1 MRFFKKKH
9 RIFTIQQQLIKTLN
23 IFTRIYLPPYSLN
36 HLRISYCLRSGLSE
50 EISKAIITSLSA
62 KEPILLIGEHGT
74 GLTDK
79 SLLDLIAET
88 DTDLT
93 RWKTEKHFTSWLCL
107 TPWKHQ
113 SGKKNKSRNKKG
125 YTKAGQVFRNAACA
139 LTKSNKTAQGAFY
152 NRVKS
157 RKGPLIAIKA
167 TARKIAVL
175 YYNVMTKG
183 IDYVEKGI
191 LDYQQKVKEQ
201 KMKYLKKLYN
211 LVTHFSQ

>member
-1 MRFFKKKH
+1 MSTSSGSRTALYRDCNGNGTATERQPNGNWTAIKRQILVRFFKKKH

-88 DTDLT
+88 GTDLT

-107 TPWKHQ
+107 TPGKHQ
-113 SGKKNKSRNKKG
+113 SSKKNKSRNKKG

-139 LTKSNKTAQGAFY
+139 LTK
-152 NRVKS
+152 
-157 RKGPLIAIKA
+157 
-167 TARKIAVL
+167 
-175 YYNVMTKG
+175 
-183 IDYVEKGI
+183 
-191 LDYQQKVKEQ
+191 
-201 KMKYLKKLYN
+201 
-211 LVTHFSQ
+211 